1 MSSIHTKKVSMEIRH
16 LIYFKTVAEEL
27 HFGRAADRLFMSQ
40 PPLSRQIKDLEDELG
55 VILFF
60 RTNKR
65 VELTEAGKYFL
76 EEVIEILQNIEHSKT
91 ITKQIHNNISGEFK
105 LGYIS
110 STPKQMLAIVLKQ
123 IQQKFPYLRV
133 SLFETSTQKQ
143 KLALESGKLDLGI
156 MRAPVYSNELISTSL
171 FEDPMVIVG
180 PYQTEFEGIN
190 FFNES
195 FISFNQKY
203 ASEYHRLVI
212 NTCNRMGFEPKIV
225 HQSNSM
231 SSILELVSQGLGLAV
246 VPYSIIKQYPHLRLE
261 ILKIENIDSKTEV
274 VLVSNI
280 KSKNSALGEFIEC
293 IQSEYIKFNASR

>member
-1 MSSIHTKKVSMEIRH
+1 MSSIHTKKVLMEIRH

-27 HFGRAADRLFMSQ
+27 HFGRAAERLFMSQ

-76 EEVIEILQNIEHSKT
+76 EEVVEILQNLEHSKT

-110 STPKQMLAIVLKQ
+110 STPKQMLATVLKR

-143 KLALESGKLDLGI
+143 KAALENGKLDLGI
-156 MRAPVYSNELISTSL
+156 MRAPIYASELLITPL
-171 FEDPMVIVG
+171 FEDPMVIAG
-180 PYQTEFEGIN
+180 STEVDFKNIN
-190 FFNES
+190 FFNEN

-203 ASEYHRLVI
+203 ASEYHRLTI

-246 VPYSIIKQYPHLRLE
+246 VPASTIKQYPHLKLK
-261 ILKIENIDSKTEV
+261 ILKLDDTDSKTEV
-274 VLVSNI
+274 ILVSNI
-280 KSKNSALGEFIEC
+280 KSKNSALAEFIQC
-293 IQSEYIKFNASR
+293 IQKEYLKFNKG

>member
-1 MSSIHTKKVSMEIRH
+1 MEIRH

-27 HFGRAADRLFMSQ
+27 HFGRAAERLFMSQ

-76 EEVIEILQNIEHSKT
+76 EEVVEILQNIEHSKT

-110 STPKQMLAIVLKQ
+110 STPKKMLATVLKQ
-123 IQQKFPYLRV
+123 IQLKFPYLRV

-143 KLALESGKLDLGI
+143 KLALENGKLDLGI
-156 MRAPVYSNELISTSL
+156 MRAPIYSSELLTTPL

-180 PYQTEFEGIN
+180 HSQVKFNAIN

-231 SSILELVSQGLGLAV
+231 SSILELVSQGLGMAV
-246 VPYSIIKQYPHLRLE
+246 VPASTIKQYPHLN
-261 ILKIENIDSKTEV
+261 LKIMKLEDMDSKTEV
-274 VLVSNI
+274 ILVSNI
-280 KSKNSALGEFIEC
+280 KSKNSALGEFIAC
-293 IQSEYIKFNASR
+293 IQKEYLDFNAS

>member
-27 HFGRAADRLFMSQ
+27 HFGRAAERLFMSQ

-76 EEVIEILQNIEHSKT
+76 EEVVEILQNIEHSKT

-110 STPKQMLAIVLKQ
+110 STPKKMLATVLKQ
-123 IQQKFPYLRV
+123 IQLKFPYLRV

-143 KLALESGKLDLGI
+143 KLALENGKLDLGI
-156 MRAPVYSNELISTSL
+156 MRAPIYSSELLTTPL

-180 PYQTEFEGIN
+180 HSQVEFNAIN

-246 VPYSIIKQYPHLRLE
+246 VPSSTIKQYPHLN
-261 ILKIENIDSKTEV
+261 LKIMKLEDMDSKTEV
-274 VLVSNI
+274 ILVSNI
-280 KSKNSALGEFIEC
+280 KSKNSALGEFIAC
-293 IQSEYIKFNASR
+293 IQKEYLDFNAS

>member
-1 MSSIHTKKVSMEIRH
+1 MEIRH

-293 IQSEYIKFNASR
+293 IQSEYIKFNASC

>member
-1 MSSIHTKKVSMEIRH
+1 MEIRH

-27 HFGRAADRLFMSQ
+27 HFGRAAERLFMSQ

-76 EEVIEILQNIEHSKT
+76 EEVIDILQNIEHSKT

-110 STPKQMLAIVLKQ
+110 STPKQMLATVLKQ
-123 IQQKFPYLRV
+123 IQGKFPYLRV

-143 KLALESGKLDLGI
+143 NAALENGKLDLGI
-156 MRAPVYSNELISTSL
+156 MRAPIYSSELRVTSL
-171 FEDPMVIVG
+171 FEDPLIIAG
-180 PYQTEFEGIN
+180 SAETDFQTLN
-190 FFNES
+190 FFHEN

-203 ASEYHRLVI
+203 AAEYHRLVI
-212 NTCNRMGFEPKIV
+212 NTCNRMGFEPRIV

-246 VPYSIIKQYPHLRLE
+246 VPASTVRQYPHLKLKTMD
-261 ILKIENIDSKTEV
+261 ILDVDSKTELI
-274 VLVSNI
+274 LVSNI
-280 KSKNSALGEFIEC
+280 KSKNSALDEFIDC
-293 IQSEYIKFNASR
+293 IQTEYRKFIA

>member
-293 IQSEYIKFNASR
+293 IQSEYIKFNASC

>member
-1 MSSIHTKKVSMEIRH
+1 MEIRH

-27 HFGRAADRLFMSQ
+27 HFGRAAERLFMSQ

-76 EEVIEILQNIEHSKT
+76 EEVVEILQNIEHSKT

-110 STPKQMLAIVLKQ
+110 STPKKMLATVLKQ
-123 IQQKFPYLRV
+123 IQLKFPYLRV

-143 KLALESGKLDLGI
+143 KLALENGKLDLGI
-156 MRAPVYSNELISTSL
+156 MRAPIYSSELLTTPL

-180 PYQTEFEGIN
+180 QSQVEFNAIN

-246 VPYSIIKQYPHLRLE
+246 VPSSTIKQYPHLN
-261 ILKIENIDSKTEV
+261 LKIMKLEDMDSKTEV
-274 VLVSNI
+274 ILVSNI
-280 KSKNSALGEFIEC
+280 KSKNSALGEFIAC
-293 IQSEYIKFNASR
+293 IQKEYLDFNAS

>member
-1 MSSIHTKKVSMEIRH
+1 MEIRH

-27 HFGRAADRLFMSQ
+27 HFGRAAERLFMSQ

-76 EEVIEILQNIEHSKT
+76 EEVVEILQNIEHSKT

-110 STPKQMLAIVLKQ
+110 STPKKMLATVLKQ
-123 IQQKFPYLRV
+123 IQHKFPYLRV

-143 KLALESGKLDLGI
+143 KLALENGKLDLGI
-156 MRAPVYSNELISTSL
+156 MRAPIYSNELLTTPL

-180 PYQTEFEGIN
+180 HSQVEFNAIN

-246 VPYSIIKQYPHLRLE
+246 VPYSTIKQYPHLN
-261 ILKIENIDSKTEV
+261 LKIMKLEDMDSKTEV
-274 VLVSNI
+274 ILVSNI
-280 KSKNSALGEFIEC
+280 KSKNSALGEFIAC
-293 IQSEYIKFNASR
+293 IQKEYIDFNAS

>member
-1 MSSIHTKKVSMEIRH
+1 MEIRH

-27 HFGRAADRLFMSQ
+27 HFGRAAERLFMSQ

-76 EEVIEILQNIEHSKT
+76 EEVVEILQNIEHSKT

-110 STPKQMLAIVLKQ
+110 STPKKMLATVLKQ
-123 IQQKFPYLRV
+123 IQLKFPYLRV

-143 KLALESGKLDLGI
+143 KLALENGKLDLGI
-156 MRAPVYSNELISTSL
+156 MRAPIYSSELLTTPL

-180 PYQTEFEGIN
+180 HSQVEFNAIN

-246 VPYSIIKQYPHLRLE
+246 VPSSTIKQYPHLN
-261 ILKIENIDSKTEV
+261 LKIMKLEDMDSKTEV
-274 VLVSNI
+274 ILVSNI
-280 KSKNSALGEFIEC
+280 KSKNSALGEFIAC
-293 IQSEYIKFNASR
+293 IQKEYLDFNAS

>member
-1 MSSIHTKKVSMEIRH
+1 MEIRH

-27 HFGRAADRLFMSQ
+27 HFGRAAERLFMSQ

-76 EEVIEILQNIEHSKT
+76 EEVVEILQNIEHSKT

-110 STPKQMLAIVLKQ
+110 STPKKMLATVLKQ
-123 IQQKFPYLRV
+123 IQLKFPYLRV

-143 KLALESGKLDLGI
+143 KLALENGKLDLGI
-156 MRAPVYSNELISTSL
+156 MRAPIYSSELLTTPL

-180 PYQTEFEGIN
+180 HSQVKFNAIN

-246 VPYSIIKQYPHLRLE
+246 VPSSTIKQYPHLN
-261 ILKIENIDSKTEV
+261 LKIMKLEDMDSKTEV
-274 VLVSNI
+274 ILVSNI
-280 KSKNSALGEFIEC
+280 KSKNSALGEFIAC
-293 IQSEYIKFNASR
+293 IQKEYLDFNAS

>member
-27 HFGRAADRLFMSQ
+27 HFGRAAERLFMSQ

-76 EEVIEILQNIEHSKT
+76 EEVVEILQNIEHSKT

-110 STPKQMLAIVLKQ
+110 STPKKMLATVLKQ
-123 IQQKFPYLRV
+123 IQLKFPYLRV

-143 KLALESGKLDLGI
+143 KLALENGKLDLGI
-156 MRAPVYSNELISTSL
+156 MRAPIYSSELLTTPL

-180 PYQTEFEGIN
+180 HSQVEFNAIN

-246 VPYSIIKQYPHLRLE
+246 VPSSTIKQYPHLK
-261 ILKIENIDSKTEV
+261 LKIMKLEDMDSKTEV
-274 VLVSNI
+274 ILVSNI
-280 KSKNSALGEFIEC
+280 KSKNSALGEFIAC
-293 IQSEYIKFNASR
+293 IQKEYLDFNAS

>member
-1 MSSIHTKKVSMEIRH
+1 MEIRH

-27 HFGRAADRLFMSQ
+27 HFGRAAERLFMSQ

-76 EEVIEILQNIEHSKT
+76 EEVVEILQNIEHSKT

-110 STPKQMLAIVLKQ
+110 STPKIMLANVLKQ

-143 KLALESGKLDLGI
+143 KAALENGKLDLGI
-156 MRAPVYSNELISTSL
+156 MRAPIYSNELRIDSL
-171 FEDPMVIVG
+171 FNDPMIIVG
-180 PYQTEFEGIN
+180 ASHVDFKGIH
-190 FFNES
+190 FFDEN

-203 ASEYHRLVI
+203 AAEYHRLMI

-231 SSILELVSQGLGLAV
+231 SSILELVSHGLGLAV
-246 VPYSIIKQYPHLRLE
+246 VPLSTLKQYPHLK
-261 ILKIENIDSKTEV
+261 LKSLDITDRESSTEV
-274 VLVSNI
+274 ILVSNV
-280 KSKNSALGEFIEC
+280 KSKNSALGEFTEC
-293 IQSEYIKFNASR
+293 IQKEYLEYVNGQK

>member
-1 MSSIHTKKVSMEIRH
+1 MEIRH

-27 HFGRAADRLFMSQ
+27 HFGRAAERLFMSQ

-76 EEVIEILQNIEHSKT
+76 EEVVEILQNIEHSKT

-110 STPKQMLAIVLKQ
+110 STPKKMLATVLKQ

-143 KLALESGKLDLGI
+143 KLALENGKLDLGI
-156 MRAPVYSNELISTSL
+156 MRAPIYSNELLTTPL

-180 PYQTEFEGIN
+180 PSQVEFNAIN

-231 SSILELVSQGLGLAV
+231 SSILELVAQGLGLAV
-246 VPYSIIKQYPHLRLE
+246 VPYSTIKQYPHLN
-261 ILKIENIDSKTEV
+261 LKIMKLEDMDSKTEV
-274 VLVSNI
+274 ILVSNI
-280 KSKNSALGEFIEC
+280 KSKNSALGEFIAC
-293 IQSEYIKFNASR
+293 IQKEYIDFNAS

>member
-1 MSSIHTKKVSMEIRH
+1 MEIRH

-27 HFGRAADRLFMSQ
+27 HFGRAAERLFMSQ

-76 EEVIEILQNIEHSKT
+76 EEVVEILQNIEHSKT

-110 STPKQMLAIVLKQ
+110 STPKKMLATVLKQ
-123 IQQKFPYLRV
+123 IQLKFPYLRV

-143 KLALESGKLDLGI
+143 KLALENGKLDLGI
-156 MRAPVYSNELISTSL
+156 MRAPIYSSELLTTPL

-180 PYQTEFEGIN
+180 HSQVKFNAIN

-231 SSILELVSQGLGLAV
+231 SSILELVSQGLGMAV
-246 VPYSIIKQYPHLRLE
+246 VPASTIKQYPHLN
-261 ILKIENIDSKTEV
+261 LKIMKLEDMDSKTEV
-274 VLVSNI
+274 ILVSNI
-280 KSKNSALGEFIEC
+280 KSKNSALDEFIAC
-293 IQSEYIKFNASR
+293 IQKEYLDFNAS

>member
-1 MSSIHTKKVSMEIRH
+1 LSSIHTKKVSMEIRH

-27 HFGRAADRLFMSQ
+27 HFGRAAERLFMSQ

-76 EEVIEILQNIEHSKT
+76 EEVVEILQNIEHSKT

-110 STPKQMLAIVLKQ
+110 STPKKMLATVLKQ

-143 KLALESGKLDLGI
+143 KLALENGKLDLGI
-156 MRAPVYSNELISTSL
+156 MRAPIYSSELLTTPL

-180 PYQTEFEGIN
+180 HAQVDFNAIN

-212 NTCNRMGFEPKIV
+212 NTCNRMGFEPKFV

-246 VPYSIIKQYPHLRLE
+246 VPASTIKQYPHLK
-261 ILKIENIDSKTEV
+261 LKIRKLEDVESKTEV
-274 VLVSNI
+274 ILVSNI
-280 KSKNSALGEFIEC
+280 KSKNSALGEFMEC
-293 IQSEYIKFNASR
+293 IQREYLNFNGS

>member
-1 MSSIHTKKVSMEIRH
+1 MSRIHTKKVSMEIRH

-27 HFGRAADRLFMSQ
+27 HFGRAAERLFMSQ

-76 EEVIEILQNIEHSKT
+76 EEVVEILQNIEHSKT

-110 STPKQMLAIVLKQ
+110 STPKKMLATVLKH

-133 SLFETSTQKQ
+133 SLFETSTHKQ
-143 KLALESGKLDLGI
+143 KLALENGKLDLGI
-156 MRAPVYSNELISTSL
+156 MRSPIYSSELLTTPL

-180 PYQTEFEGIN
+180 PTQIVFSDIN

-203 ASEYHRLVI
+203 ASEYHRHVI

-225 HQSNSM
+225 HQSNSI

-246 VPYSIIKQYPHLRLE
+246 VPASSIKQYPHLK
-261 ILKIENIDSKTEV
+261 LKIMKIEDIDSKTEII
-274 VLVSNI
+274 LVSNR
-280 KSKNSALGEFIEC
+280 KSKNSALGEFMDC
-293 IQSEYIKFNASR
+293 IQKEYRKFNAS

>member
-1 MSSIHTKKVSMEIRH
+1 MEIRH

-27 HFGRAADRLFMSQ
+27 HFGRAAERLFMSQ

-76 EEVIEILQNIEHSKT
+76 EEVVEILQNIEHSKT

-110 STPKQMLAIVLKQ
+110 STPKKMLATVLKQ

-143 KLALESGKLDLGI
+143 KLALENGKLDLGI
-156 MRAPVYSNELISTSL
+156 MRAPIYSSELLTTPL

-180 PYQTEFEGIN
+180 HSQVEFNAIN

-246 VPYSIIKQYPHLRLE
+246 VPSSTIKQYPHLN
-261 ILKIENIDSKTEV
+261 LKIMKLEDMDSKTEV
-274 VLVSNI
+274 ILVSNI
-280 KSKNSALGEFIEC
+280 KSKNSALGEFIAC
-293 IQSEYIKFNASR
+293 IQKEYLDFNAS

>member
-1 MSSIHTKKVSMEIRH
+1 MEIRH

-27 HFGRAADRLFMSQ
+27 HFGRAAERLFMSQ

-76 EEVIEILQNIEHSKT
+76 EEVVEILQNIEHSKT

-110 STPKQMLAIVLKQ
+110 STPKKMLATVLKQ

-143 KLALESGKLDLGI
+143 KLALENGKLDLGI
-156 MRAPVYSNELISTSL
+156 MRAPIYSSDLLTTSL

-180 PYQTEFEGIN
+180 HSQLDLNTIN

-246 VPYSIIKQYPHLRLE
+246 VPASTIKQYPHLK
-261 ILKIENIDSKTEV
+261 LKIRELEDADSKTEV
-274 VLVSNI
+274 ILVSNI
-280 KSKNSALGEFIEC
+280 KSKNSALGEFITC
-293 IQSEYIKFNASR
+293 IQKEYLDFNAS

>member
-1 MSSIHTKKVSMEIRH
+1 MEIRH

-27 HFGRAADRLFMSQ
+27 HFGRAAERLFMSQ

-76 EEVIEILQNIEHSKT
+76 EEVVEILQNIEHSKT

-110 STPKQMLAIVLKQ
+110 STPKKMLATVLKQ
-123 IQQKFPYLRV
+123 IQLKFPYLRV

-143 KLALESGKLDLGI
+143 KLALENGKLDLGI
-156 MRAPVYSNELISTSL
+156 MRAPIYSSELLTTPL

-180 PYQTEFEGIN
+180 HSQVKFNAIN

-246 VPYSIIKQYPHLRLE
+246 VPSSTIKQYPHLNLKMMKLE
-261 ILKIENIDSKTEV
+261 DMDSKTEV
-274 VLVSNI
+274 ILVSNI
-280 KSKNSALGEFIEC
+280 KSKNSALGEFIAC
-293 IQSEYIKFNASR
+293 IQKEYLDFNAS

>member
-1 MSSIHTKKVSMEIRH
+1 MEIRH

-27 HFGRAADRLFMSQ
+27 HFGRAAERLFMSQ

-76 EEVIEILQNIEHSKT
+76 EEVLEILQNIEHSKT

-110 STPKQMLAIVLKQ
+110 STPKKMLATVLKQ

-143 KLALESGKLDLGI
+143 KLALENGKLDLGI
-156 MRAPVYSNELISTSL
+156 MRAPIYSSELLTSPL

-180 PYQTEFEGIN
+180 HSQVEFNAIN

-246 VPYSIIKQYPHLRLE
+246 VPSSTIKQYPHLN
-261 ILKIENIDSKTEV
+261 LKIMKLEDMDSKTEV
-274 VLVSNI
+274 ILVSNI
-280 KSKNSALGEFIEC
+280 KSKNSALGEFIAC
-293 IQSEYIKFNASR
+293 IQKEYLDFNAS

>member
-1 MSSIHTKKVSMEIRH
+1 MEIRH

-27 HFGRAADRLFMSQ
+27 HFGRAAERLFMSQ

-76 EEVIEILQNIEHSKT
+76 EEVVEILQNIEHSKT

-110 STPKQMLAIVLKQ
+110 STPKKMLATVLKQ
-123 IQQKFPYLRV
+123 IQLKFPYLRV

-143 KLALESGKLDLGI
+143 KLALENGKLDLGI
-156 MRAPVYSNELISTSL
+156 MRAPIYSSELLTTPL

-180 PYQTEFEGIN
+180 HSQVEFNAIN

-246 VPYSIIKQYPHLRLE
+246 VPSSTIKQYPHLN
-261 ILKIENIDSKTEV
+261 LKIMKLEDMDSKTEV
-274 VLVSNI
+274 ILVSNV
-280 KSKNSALGEFIEC
+280 KSKNSALGEFIAC
-293 IQSEYIKFNASR
+293 IQKEYLDFNAS

>member
-1 MSSIHTKKVSMEIRH
+1 MSRIHTKKVSMEIRH

-27 HFGRAADRLFMSQ
+27 HFGRAAERLFMSQ

-76 EEVIEILQNIEHSKT
+76 EEVVEILQNLEHSKT

-105 LGYIS
+105 LGYVS
-110 STPKQMLAIVLKQ
+110 STPKKMLATVLKH

-133 SLFETSTQKQ
+133 SLFESSTHKQ
-143 KLALESGKLDLGI
+143 KLALENGKLDLGI
-156 MRAPVYSNELISTSL
+156 MRSPIYSSELLTTSL

-180 PYQTEFEGIN
+180 PTHIAFSDIN

-203 ASEYHRLVI
+203 ASEYHRHVI

-231 SSILELVSQGLGLAV
+231 SSILELVSQGLGLAI
-246 VPYSIIKQYPHLRLE
+246 VPASTIKQYLHLKLKTME
-261 ILKIENIDSKTEV
+261 IEDIDSKTEII
-274 VLVSNI
+274 LVSSK
-280 KSKNSALGEFIEC
+280 KSKNSALGEFMDC
-293 IQSEYIKFNASR
+293 IQKEYRKFNAS

>member
-27 HFGRAADRLFMSQ
+27 HFGRAAERLFMSQ

-76 EEVIEILQNIEHSKT
+76 EEVVEILQNIEHSKT

-110 STPKQMLAIVLKQ
+110 STPKKMLATVLKQ
-123 IQQKFPYLRV
+123 IQLKFPYLRV

-143 KLALESGKLDLGI
+143 KLALENGKLDLGI
-156 MRAPVYSNELISTSL
+156 MRAPIYSSELLTTPL

-180 PYQTEFEGIN
+180 HSQVEFNAIN

-231 SSILELVSQGLGLAV
+231 SSILELVSQGLGMAV
-246 VPYSIIKQYPHLRLE
+246 VPASTIKQYPHLN
-261 ILKIENIDSKTEV
+261 LKIMKLEDMDSKTEV
-274 VLVSNI
+274 ILVSNI
-280 KSKNSALGEFIEC
+280 KSKNSALGEFIAC
-293 IQSEYIKFNASR
+293 IQKEYLDFNAS

>member
-1 MSSIHTKKVSMEIRH
+1 MEIRH

-27 HFGRAADRLFMSQ
+27 HFGRAAERLFMSQ

-76 EEVIEILQNIEHSKT
+76 EEVVEILQNIEHSKT

-110 STPKQMLAIVLKQ
+110 STPKKMLATVLKQ

-143 KLALESGKLDLGI
+143 KLALENGKLDLGI
-156 MRAPVYSNELISTSL
+156 MRAPIYSSELLTTPL

-180 PYQTEFEGIN
+180 HSQVEFNAIN

-212 NTCNRMGFEPKIV
+212 NICNRMGFEPKIV

-246 VPYSIIKQYPHLRLE
+246 VPSSTIKQYPHLN
-261 ILKIENIDSKTEV
+261 LKIMKLEDMDSKTEV
-274 VLVSNI
+274 ILVSNI
-280 KSKNSALGEFIEC
+280 KSKNSALGEFIAC
-293 IQSEYIKFNASR
+293 IQKEYLDFNAS

>member
-1 MSSIHTKKVSMEIRH
+1 MEIRH

-27 HFGRAADRLFMSQ
+27 HFGRAAERLFMSQ

-76 EEVIEILQNIEHSKT
+76 EEVVEILQNIEHSKT

-110 STPKQMLAIVLKQ
+110 STPKKMLATVLKQ
-123 IQQKFPYLRV
+123 IQLKFPYLRV

-143 KLALESGKLDLGI
+143 KLALENGKLDLGI
-156 MRAPVYSNELISTSL
+156 MRAPIYSSELLTTPL

-180 PYQTEFEGIN
+180 HSQVKFNAIN

-246 VPYSIIKQYPHLRLE
+246 VPSSTIKQYPHLN
-261 ILKIENIDSKTEV
+261 LKIMKLEDMDSKTEV
-274 VLVSNI
+274 ILVSNI
-280 KSKNSALGEFIEC
+280 KSKNSALGEFITC
-293 IQSEYIKFNASR
+293 IQKEYLDFNAS

>member
-1 MSSIHTKKVSMEIRH
+1 LSRIHTKKVSMEIRH

-27 HFGRAADRLFMSQ
+27 HFGRAAERLFMSQ

-76 EEVIEILQNIEHSKT
+76 EEVVEILQNLEHSKT

-105 LGYIS
+105 LGYVS
-110 STPKQMLAIVLKQ
+110 STPKKMLATVLKH

-133 SLFETSTQKQ
+133 SLFESSTHKQ
-143 KLALESGKLDLGI
+143 KLALENGKLDLGI
-156 MRAPVYSNELISTSL
+156 MRSPIYSSELLTTSL

-180 PYQTEFEGIN
+180 PTHIAFSDIN

-203 ASEYHRLVI
+203 ASEYHRHVI

-231 SSILELVSQGLGLAV
+231 SSILELVSQGLGLAI
-246 VPYSIIKQYPHLRLE
+246 VPASTIKQYLHLKLKTME
-261 ILKIENIDSKTEV
+261 IEDIDSKTEII
-274 VLVSNI
+274 LVSSK
-280 KSKNSALGEFIEC
+280 KSKNSALGEFMDC
-293 IQSEYIKFNASR
+293 IQKEYRKFNAS

>member
-27 HFGRAADRLFMSQ
+27 HFGRAAERLFMSQ

-76 EEVIEILQNIEHSKT
+76 EEVVEILQNIEHSKT

-110 STPKQMLAIVLKQ
+110 STPKKMLATVLKQ
-123 IQQKFPYLRV
+123 IQLKFPYLRV

-143 KLALESGKLDLGI
+143 KLALENGKLDLGI
-156 MRAPVYSNELISTSL
+156 MRAPIYSSELLTTPL

-180 PYQTEFEGIN
+180 HSQVKFNAIN

-246 VPYSIIKQYPHLRLE
+246 VPSSTIKQYPHLN
-261 ILKIENIDSKTEV
+261 LKIMKLEDMDSKTEV
-274 VLVSNI
+274 ILVSNI
-280 KSKNSALGEFIEC
+280 KSKNSALGEFIAC
-293 IQSEYIKFNASR
+293 IQKEYLDFNAS

>member
-27 HFGRAADRLFMSQ
+27 HFGRAAERLFMSQ

-76 EEVIEILQNIEHSKT
+76 EEVVEILQNIEHSKT

-110 STPKQMLAIVLKQ
+110 STPKKMLATVLKQ
-123 IQQKFPYLRV
+123 IQLKFPYLRV

-143 KLALESGKLDLGI
+143 KLALENGKLDLGI
-156 MRAPVYSNELISTSL
+156 MRAPIYSSELLTTPL

-180 PYQTEFEGIN
+180 HSQVKFNAIN

-246 VPYSIIKQYPHLRLE
+246 VPSSTIKQYPHLNLKMMKLE
-261 ILKIENIDSKTEV
+261 DMDSKTEV
-274 VLVSNI
+274 ILVSNI
-280 KSKNSALGEFIEC
+280 KSKNSALGEFIAC
-293 IQSEYIKFNASR
+293 IQKEYLDFNAS

>member
-27 HFGRAADRLFMSQ
+27 HFGRAAERLFMSQ

-76 EEVIEILQNIEHSKT
+76 EEVVEILQNIEHSKT

-110 STPKQMLAIVLKQ
+110 STPKKMLATVLKQ
-123 IQQKFPYLRV
+123 IQLKFPYLRV

-143 KLALESGKLDLGI
+143 KLALENGKLDLGI
-156 MRAPVYSNELISTSL
+156 MRAPIYSSELLTTPL

-180 PYQTEFEGIN
+180 HSQVKFNAIN

-231 SSILELVSQGLGLAV
+231 SSILELVSQGLGMAV
-246 VPYSIIKQYPHLRLE
+246 VPASTIKQYPHLN
-261 ILKIENIDSKTEV
+261 LKIMKLEDMDSKTEV
-274 VLVSNI
+274 ILVSNI
-280 KSKNSALGEFIEC
+280 KSKNSALGEFIAC
-293 IQSEYIKFNASR
+293 IQKEYLDFNAS

>member
-1 MSSIHTKKVSMEIRH
+1 MEIRH

-27 HFGRAADRLFMSQ
+27 HFGRAAERLFMSQ

-76 EEVIEILQNIEHSKT
+76 EEVVEILQNLEHSKT

-105 LGYIS
+105 LGYVS
-110 STPKQMLAIVLKQ
+110 STPKKMLATVLKH

-133 SLFETSTQKQ
+133 SLFESSTHKQ
-143 KLALESGKLDLGI
+143 KLALENGKLDLGI
-156 MRAPVYSNELISTSL
+156 MRSPIYSSELLTTSL

-180 PYQTEFEGIN
+180 PTHIAFSDIN

-203 ASEYHRLVI
+203 ASEYHRHVI

-231 SSILELVSQGLGLAV
+231 SSILELVSQGLGLAI
-246 VPYSIIKQYPHLRLE
+246 VPASTIKQYLHLKLKTME
-261 ILKIENIDSKTEV
+261 IEDIDSKTEII
-274 VLVSNI
+274 LVSSK
-280 KSKNSALGEFIEC
+280 KSKNSALGEFMDC
-293 IQSEYIKFNASR
+293 IQKEYRKFNAS

>member
-27 HFGRAADRLFMSQ
+27 HFGRAAERLFMSQ

-76 EEVIEILQNIEHSKT
+76 EEVVEILQNIEHSKT

-110 STPKQMLAIVLKQ
+110 STPKKMLATVLKQ

-143 KLALESGKLDLGI
+143 KLALENGKLDLGI
-156 MRAPVYSNELISTSL
+156 MRAPIYSSELLTTPL

-180 PYQTEFEGIN
+180 HSQVEFNAIN

-246 VPYSIIKQYPHLRLE
+246 VPSSTIKQYPHLN
-261 ILKIENIDSKTEV
+261 LKIMKLEDMDSKTEV
-274 VLVSNI
+274 ILVSNI
-280 KSKNSALGEFIEC
+280 KSKNSALGEFIAC
-293 IQSEYIKFNASR
+293 IQKEYLDFNAS

>member
-27 HFGRAADRLFMSQ
+27 HFGRAAERLFMSQ

-76 EEVIEILQNIEHSKT
+76 EEVVEILQNIEHSKT

-110 STPKQMLAIVLKQ
+110 STPKKMLATVLKQ
-123 IQQKFPYLRV
+123 IQLKFPYLRV

-143 KLALESGKLDLGI
+143 KLALENGKLDLGI
-156 MRAPVYSNELISTSL
+156 MRAPIYSSELLTTPL

-180 PYQTEFEGIN
+180 HSQVKFNAIN

-231 SSILELVSQGLGLAV
+231 SSILELVSQGLGMAV
-246 VPYSIIKQYPHLRLE
+246 VPASTIKQYPHLN
-261 ILKIENIDSKTEV
+261 LKIMKLEDMDSKTEV
-274 VLVSNI
+274 ILVSNI
-280 KSKNSALGEFIEC
+280 KSKNSALDEFIAC
-293 IQSEYIKFNASR
+293 IQKEYLDFNAS

>member
-1 MSSIHTKKVSMEIRH
+1 MEIRH

-27 HFGRAADRLFMSQ
+27 HFGRAAERLFMSQ

-76 EEVIEILQNIEHSKT
+76 EEVVEILQNIEHSKT

-110 STPKQMLAIVLKQ
+110 STPKKMLATVLKH

-133 SLFETSTQKQ
+133 SLFETSTHKQ
-143 KLALESGKLDLGI
+143 KLALENGKLDLGI
-156 MRAPVYSNELISTSL
+156 MRSPIYSSELLTTSL

-180 PYQTEFEGIN
+180 PTQIVFSDIN

-203 ASEYHRLVI
+203 ASEYHRHVI

-225 HQSNSM
+225 HQSNSI

-246 VPYSIIKQYPHLRLE
+246 VPASSIKQYPHLK
-261 ILKIENIDSKTEV
+261 LKTMAIEDIDSKTEII
-274 VLVSNI
+274 LVSNK
-280 KSKNSALGEFIEC
+280 KSKNSALGEFMDC
-293 IQSEYIKFNASR
+293 IQKEYRKFNAS

>member
-27 HFGRAADRLFMSQ
+27 HFGRAAERLFMSQ
-40 PPLSRQIKDLEDELG
+40 PPLSRQIKDLEDQLG

-76 EEVIEILQNIEHSKT
+76 EEVVEILQNIEHSKT

-110 STPKQMLAIVLKQ
+110 STPKKMLATVLKQ
-123 IQQKFPYLRV
+123 IQLKFPYLRV

-143 KLALESGKLDLGI
+143 KLALENGKLDLGI
-156 MRAPVYSNELISTSL
+156 MRAPIYSSELLTTPL

-180 PYQTEFEGIN
+180 HSQVEFNAIN

-246 VPYSIIKQYPHLRLE
+246 VPSSTIKQYPHLN
-261 ILKIENIDSKTEV
+261 LKIMKLEDMDSKTEV
-274 VLVSNI
+274 ILVSNI
-280 KSKNSALGEFIEC
+280 KSKNSALGEFIAC
-293 IQSEYIKFNASR
+293 IQKEYLDFNAS

>member
-293 IQSEYIKFNASR
+293 IQSEYIKFNAFC

>member
-27 HFGRAADRLFMSQ
+27 HFGRAAERLFMSQ

-76 EEVIEILQNIEHSKT
+76 EEVLEILQNIEHSKT

-110 STPKQMLAIVLKQ
+110 STPKKMLATVLKQ

-143 KLALESGKLDLGI
+143 KLALENGKLDLGI
-156 MRAPVYSNELISTSL
+156 MRAPIYSSELLTSPL

-180 PYQTEFEGIN
+180 HSQVEFNAIN

-246 VPYSIIKQYPHLRLE
+246 VPSSTIKQYPHLN
-261 ILKIENIDSKTEV
+261 LKIMKLEDMDSKTEV
-274 VLVSNI
+274 ILVSNI
-280 KSKNSALGEFIEC
+280 KSKNSALGEFIAC
-293 IQSEYIKFNASR
+293 IQKEYLDFNAS

>member
-1 MSSIHTKKVSMEIRH
+1 MEIRH

-27 HFGRAADRLFMSQ
+27 HFGRAAERLFMSQ

-76 EEVIEILQNIEHSKT
+76 EEVVEILQNIEHSKT

-110 STPKQMLAIVLKQ
+110 STPKKMLATVLKQ
-123 IQQKFPYLRV
+123 IQLKFPYLRV

-143 KLALESGKLDLGI
+143 KLALENGKLDLGI
-156 MRAPVYSNELISTSL
+156 MRAPIYSSELLTTSL

-180 PYQTEFEGIN
+180 QSQVEFNAIN

-246 VPYSIIKQYPHLRLE
+246 VPSSTIKQYPHLN
-261 ILKIENIDSKTEV
+261 LKIMKLEDMDSKTEV
-274 VLVSNI
+274 ILVSNI
-280 KSKNSALGEFIEC
+280 KSKNSALGEFIAC
-293 IQSEYIKFNASR
+293 IQKEYLDFNAS

>member
-1 MSSIHTKKVSMEIRH
+1 MEIRH

-27 HFGRAADRLFMSQ
+27 HFGRAAERLFMSQ

-76 EEVIEILQNIEHSKT
+76 EEVVEILQNIEHSKT

-110 STPKQMLAIVLKQ
+110 STPKKMLATVLKQ
-123 IQQKFPYLRV
+123 IQLKFPYLRV

-143 KLALESGKLDLGI
+143 KLALENGKLDLGI
-156 MRAPVYSNELISTSL
+156 MRAPIYSSELLTTPL
-171 FEDPMVIVG
+171 FEDPLVIVG
-180 PYQTEFEGIN
+180 HSQVEFNAIN

-246 VPYSIIKQYPHLRLE
+246 VPSSTIKQYPHLK
-261 ILKIENIDSKTEV
+261 LKIMKLEDMDSKTEV
-274 VLVSNI
+274 ILVSNI
-280 KSKNSALGEFIEC
+280 KSKNSALGEFIAC
-293 IQSEYIKFNASR
+293 IQKEYLDFNAS